1 MTRHRKSL
9 AAAVFAFSAILVPGA
24 ALACNPLEALFGAC
38 RMDVFR
44 PSYVPRDVGP
54 RWRPARP
61 QVQHA
66 RPRHKVVAARTP
78 KADGISG
85 KQTPL
90 KPTAEAP
97 AGSLAQFRRDPT
109 LRDGDIVVTN
119 DGFRVYRRGGF
130 AAIAHDGGRLAQLE
144 QASMKGRAHARSV
157 RRQSVADRRR

>member
-44 PSYVPRDVGP
+44 PPYVPQDVGP

-61 QVQHA
+61 PVKHA
-66 RPRHKVVAARTP
+66 RPAHKVAARTP
-78 KADGISG
+78 NADGISG

-97 AGSLAQFRRDPT
+97 EGSLALFRHDPT

-119 DGFRVYRRGGF
+119 DGFKIYRRGGF

-144 QASMKGRAHARSV
+144 QVSMKGRAHARPV